1 LVHSDLTSR
10 DRSAARHVLRAM
22 EPEDIPCIA
31 EWMVGDD
38 LWRRYGLSRETIAA
52 DFERGLD
59 HGDLIFVIDASVPAC
74 GFAWCLPNGMFGA
87 FPYLKRFAVDP
98 AHAGQGLGGLLLDH
112 LEQAL
117 LAGQRR
123 ELFLLVSDF
132 NFAAQRFY
140 RRHGYEE
147 IGRVPELVLP
157 GVAELIFRK
166 QLSRLA

>member
-1 LVHSDLTSR
+1 
-10 DRSAARHVLRAM
+10 M
-22 EPEDIPCIA
+22 EQADIPRIA
-31 EWMVGDD
+31 EWMVDDD
-38 LWRRYGLSRETIAA
+38 LWRRYRLTRETIAA
-52 DFERGLD
+52 DFERGLERD
-59 HGDLIFVIDASVPAC
+59 DLIFVVDASEPAC

-98 AHAGQGLGGLLLDH
+98 AHAGQGLGSLLLDH
-112 LEQAL
+112 LEQSL
-117 LAGQRR
+117 LADQRR

-132 NFAAQRFY
+132 NLAAQRFY

-147 IGRVPELVLP
+147 IGQVPELVLP

>member
-1 LVHSDLTSR
+1 
-10 DRSAARHVLRAM
+10 M
-22 EPEDIPCIA
+22 EPGDIPRIA
-31 EWMVGDD
+31 AWMAGDD
-38 LWRRYGLSRETIAA
+38 LWRRYRLSRETIAA
-52 DFERGLD
+52 DFERGLER
-59 HGDLIFVIDASVPAC
+59 GDQMFVVDASTPAR

-98 AHAGQGLGGLLLDH
+98 AHAGQGLGGLLLEH

-117 LAGQRR
+117 LAEKRR

-132 NFAAQRFY
+132 NLAAQRFY
-140 RRHGYEE
+140 RQHGYEE

-157 GVAELIFRK
+157 GVAELLFRK